1 MDDFERLQ
9 CVYSCPERH
18 FNVFQARTKK
28 QGKRVV
34 LQTCE
39 FQEPSDCEPFLKHHL
54 QLARNKQFTAPLIAV
69 IPDIEQ
75 TTQKATLNFVWEK
88 GGDALDPEIIADFK
102 SQASAGKKN
111 FTQKKTVWSNPHTGV
126 LVKEAFSETFEE
138 GVMLE
143 IFTSSDLRGLSNGF
157 SEALAQARCS
167 HPNLCSFLDICFFK
181 TKNQRLRLILI
192 IEKLE
197 NDLETEFLSRQQ
209 PLREESVWRVLLN
222 VSEGLLWLKEQGS
235 ENVANITPSS
245 IMCSRSGQYKL
256 SHFNYEWQRS
266 LHQPQNSFSF
276 ISPEAV
282 FSLGVTML
290 HLASM
295 KILPHSSAETVL
307 ELETLIREEISSLA
321 CSEDLKEVLV
331 RMMESDPQS
340 RVSLEDIHE
349 KALRKDSLQ
358 EAKALT
364 EEANSL
370 KQLGQLEAAA
380 AKYALAHEIY
390 GRLPTHLETAD
401 NLHAWGMLLKEMN
414 QKEEALAKY
423 KEADQIYSRLFPT
436 HLNTGVN
443 IRRWGIVYRDMGEK
457 ERACEKYE
465 AADALLQRYYPTDLH
480 TAHNLFNWAGLYR
493 EMENYTKAEEKRIQ
507 ADAVYSLYFPST
519 IFNADNLHYW
529 GILYKDMGRFT
540 QACEKHSEAH
550 AIYSLNCPLPME
562 SADNLSNWAKVLR
575 DMGEKAKASE
585 KFAEADAVY
594 MQRDARHIDTAT
606 NLKVWADFLKDTEQ
620 YELAMQKYASAHAI
634 YSQCFPTHR
643 DTASNLGNWGLLY
656 RNMGQVEEAL
666 QKIAEADALL
676 SGLYPTEKNT
686 AVNLRNWADTLL
698 AADNRPAALEKYRAA
713 EIIFCALAPADNQAP
728 LHLSDMADKFGEAG
742 EKNLA
747 LEFKEKALA
756 LYEQHHPTIV
766 AYADCLASTAIL
778 LDDIGDKGKALQK
791 YAMADTQ
798 YKERFPSNKNT
809 ASNLWNWGLLLA
821 KIRQETEAIPK
832 IQQALVVYDQ
842 LNENEN
848 SLACQQF
855 ISKMEANLSSRAVNS
870 G

>member
-18 FNVFQARTKK
+18 FKVFQAHTKK
-28 QGKRVV
+28 QGKSVV

-39 FQEPSDCEPFLKHHL
+39 FREPSDCEPFLKHHL
-54 QLARNKQFTAPLIAV
+54 HLVRNRQFAAPLLAI

-75 TTQKATLNFVWEK
+75 TTQQATLNFVWEK
-88 GGDALDPEIIADFK
+88 VGDALDPEIIADSK
-102 SQASAGKKN
+102 SQASAGKKD
-111 FTQKKTVWSNPHTGV
+111 FTQKKTVWSDPHTGV
-126 LVKEAFSETFEE
+126 LVKEAFSETLRE

-157 SEALAQARCS
+157 SEALAQARCT

-181 TKNQRLRLILI
+181 TKSQRLRLFLI
-192 IEKLE
+192 TEKLE
-197 NDLETEFLSRQQ
+197 NDLETEVLSRQQ
-209 PLREESVWRVLLN
+209 PPREETVWRVLLN
-222 VSEGLLWLKEQGS
+222 VSEGLLWLKGLGS
-235 ENVANITPSS
+235 EHVANITPSS

-276 ISPEAV
+276 ISPEPV

-290 HLASM
+290 QLASM
-295 KILPHSSAETVL
+295 KILPHWSVETVP
-307 ELETLIREEISSLA
+307 EIETLIREEISSLA
-321 CSEDLKEVLV
+321 CSDDLKEVLAEMV
-331 RMMESDPQS
+331 QMDLQCRP
-340 RVSLEDIHE
+340 SLGEVNE
-349 KALRKDSLQ
+349 KALVKDSLR
-358 EAKALT
+358 EAKTFT

-380 AKYALAHEIY
+380 AKYAVAHEIY
-390 GRLPTHLETAD
+390 ARVPTRLETAD
-401 NLHAWGMLLKEMN
+401 NLHAWGMLLKELN

-423 KEADQIYSRLFPT
+423 KEADIYSRLFPT

-493 EMENYTKAEEKRIQ
+493 EMENYAKAEEKRIL

-529 GILYKDMGRFT
+529 GVLYKDMGKFT
-540 QACEKHSEAH
+540 QACEKHSQAH
-550 AIYSLNCPLPME
+550 AIYSLHCPLPME

-575 DMGEKAKASE
+575 DMGEKEKASV

-620 YELAMQKYASAHAI
+620 HELAMQKYSSAHAI
-634 YSQCFPTHR
+634 YSQYFPTHR
-643 DTASNLGNWGLLY
+643 DTASNLGNWGLLF
-656 RNMGQVEEAL
+656 RNMGRVEEAL

-676 SGLYPTEKNT
+676 SRLYPTEKNT

-698 AADNRPAALEKYRAA
+698 AAGDRPAALEKYRTA
-713 EIIFCALAPADNQAP
+713 EIIFCSLAPEDSQAP

-747 LEFKEKALA
+747 LEFKEKALV
-756 LYEQHHPTIV
+756 LYEQHHPTTV

-778 LDDIGDKGKALQK
+778 LDDLGDKARALQK
-791 YAMADTQ
+791 YARADT
-798 YKERFPSNKNT
+798 P
-809 ASNLWNWGLLLA
+809 
-821 KIRQETEAIPK
+821 I
-832 IQQALVVYDQ
+832 
-842 LNENEN
+842 
-848 SLACQQF
+848 
-855 ISKMEANLSSRAVNS
+855 
-870 G
+870 